1 MKARRLRIAEDTVDL
16 TPMIDIVFLLLIYF
30 MVTTTIVKEEA
41 DLGVKLP
48 SSMAAP
54 PNTPLPEQHYI
65 DILIDG
71 TVMLNGMPTDN
82 PGDYT
87 LPNLTRTLM
96 QLKLSS
102 DRAGLKTLVI
112 IQPDPEAY
120 QQSVVNVI
128 NALNEIKWR
137 EKGKTISVRINSLDT
152 HYMYSDLVEIV
163 EQAGENVDTI
173 LVPKAGTASDVY
185 MVDCLLTQIETNKKL
200 KNKIGIECLIETAL
214 GMSNIKE
221 IAKSSE
227 RLEALHFGVAD
238 YAASLRAR
246 TVVIGGLNPDYPG
259 DQWHHGLSELVMTCR
274 AYGLRAIDGPFGD
287 FNDPDAYI
295 AAAKRGAAIGIEG
308 KWAIHPSQI
317 ELANKV
323 FSPPEAEV
331 NKAKRILEELEKA
344 AKEGKGAAQLDGRM
358 IDAASARMAENIVNI
373 DKLINNK

>member
-54 PNTPLPEQHYI
+54 PGTPLPEQHYI

-128 NALNEIKWR
+128 NALKAV
-137 EKGKTISVRINSLDT
+137 GISSIS
-152 HYMYSDLVEIV
+152 
-163 EQAGENVDTI
+163 
-173 LVPKAGTASDVY
+173 
-185 MVDCLLTQIETNKKL
+185 
-200 KNKIGIECLIETAL
+200 
-214 GMSNIKE
+214 
-221 IAKSSE
+221 
-227 RLEALHFGVAD
+227 FG
-238 YAASLRAR
+238 
-246 TVVIGGLNPDYPG
+246 
-259 DQWHHGLSELVMTCR
+259 
-274 AYGLRAIDGPFGD
+274 
-287 FNDPDAYI
+287 
-295 AAAKRGAAIGIEG
+295 
-308 KWAIHPSQI
+308 
-317 ELANKV
+317 
-323 FSPPEAEV
+323 
-331 NKAKRILEELEKA
+331 
-344 AKEGKGAAQLDGRM
+344 
-358 IDAASARMAENIVNI
+358 
-373 DKLINNK
+373 

>member
-1 MKARRLRIAEDTVDL
+1 MKARRLRRAEDTVDL

-128 NALNEIKWR
+128 NALKAV
-137 EKGKTISVRINSLDT
+137 GISSISF
-152 HYMYSDLVEIV
+152 
-163 EQAGENVDTI
+163 GE
-173 LVPKAGTASDVY
+173 G
-185 MVDCLLTQIETNKKL
+185 
-200 KNKIGIECLIETAL
+200 
-214 GMSNIKE
+214 
-221 IAKSSE
+221 
-227 RLEALHFGVAD
+227 
-238 YAASLRAR
+238 
-246 TVVIGGLNPDYPG
+246 
-259 DQWHHGLSELVMTCR
+259 
-274 AYGLRAIDGPFGD
+274 
-287 FNDPDAYI
+287 
-295 AAAKRGAAIGIEG
+295 
-308 KWAIHPSQI
+308 
-317 ELANKV
+317 
-323 FSPPEAEV
+323 
-331 NKAKRILEELEKA
+331 
-344 AKEGKGAAQLDGRM
+344 
-358 IDAASARMAENIVNI
+358 
-373 DKLINNK
+373 

>member
-71 TVMLNGMPTDN
+71 TVMLNGMPTDT

-128 NALNEIKWR
+128 NALKAV
-137 EKGKTISVRINSLDT
+137 GISSISF
-152 HYMYSDLVEIV
+152 
-163 EQAGENVDTI
+163 GE
-173 LVPKAGTASDVY
+173 G
-185 MVDCLLTQIETNKKL
+185 
-200 KNKIGIECLIETAL
+200 
-214 GMSNIKE
+214 
-221 IAKSSE
+221 
-227 RLEALHFGVAD
+227 
-238 YAASLRAR
+238 
-246 TVVIGGLNPDYPG
+246 
-259 DQWHHGLSELVMTCR
+259 
-274 AYGLRAIDGPFGD
+274 
-287 FNDPDAYI
+287 
-295 AAAKRGAAIGIEG
+295 
-308 KWAIHPSQI
+308 
-317 ELANKV
+317 
-323 FSPPEAEV
+323 
-331 NKAKRILEELEKA
+331 
-344 AKEGKGAAQLDGRM
+344 
-358 IDAASARMAENIVNI
+358 
-373 DKLINNK
+373 